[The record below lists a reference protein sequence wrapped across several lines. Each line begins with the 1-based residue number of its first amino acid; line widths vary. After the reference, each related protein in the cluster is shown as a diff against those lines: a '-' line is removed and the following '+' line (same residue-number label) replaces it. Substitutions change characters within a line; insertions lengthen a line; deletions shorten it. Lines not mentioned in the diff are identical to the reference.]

1 MKNVLGSI
9 LQKYR
14 FVILSFI
21 YFFLLSYW
29 LRASLPEGRLPYNL
43 LYSFLNTIV
52 LFTLVILISKI
63 PKVSL
68 LFALILSVF
77 VSADITHRLIY
88 GTILTIGGISSMFE
102 TNSAEAGDF
111 LGLYLKECILPFILT
126 STIII
131 LATSELKKHTPKS
144 IYVISS
150 LLIALVLLM
159 SSIMMARSE
168 EEKVRSWEEFNISP
182 SLFIQANISPRAPL
196 GVNSIIT
203 SFTYWNEM
211 RKFRKEAATPKTLV
225 QGISYSTNNSAPQ
238 TIFLVIGESSSQS
251 HYSLYG
257 YEVPTTPFL
266 DSMKV
271 SDKLFYYQAL
281 SVAPITRE
289 ALRMTLSFASPL
301 DLTPF
306 VKNENVVTMA
316 NLAGYDSYW
325 ISNQEKVGLHDS
337 FIGLLASNTKESVF
351 YKFEKDDLELLN
363 DVKERLNPSKK
374 QIFFIHLKGSHLDY
388 RDKYDNADI
397 KALEGYS
404 DINKNIDYDRSIHHT
419 DRVLS
424 ELNHLIQNNDN
435 DSASSVMIYYSDHGE
450 IIHKGHGIM
459 NEGIEQFKIPFVIIP
474 HNIQIDIP
482 QVIAPYLAN
491 DIFNSNS
498 ISYLMALILGYK
510 IDSKL
515 EERALNEAEYHY
527 HVDGKNYRITDL
539 EK

>member
-9 LQKYR
+9 LQKHR
-14 FVILSFI
+14 FAILSFI

-29 LRASLPEGRLPYNL
+29 LRVSLPEGRILYNL
-43 LYSFLNTIV
+43 LYSFLNAIV

-68 LFALILSVF
+68 LFTLILSVF
-77 VSADITHRLIY
+77 ISADITHRLIY

-126 STIII
+126 FTIII
-131 LATSELKKHTPKS
+131 LATSELKKHTTKS

-150 LLIALVLLM
+150 LLMALVLLM

-238 TIFLVIGESSSQS
+238 TIFLVIGESAVQT

-257 YEVPTTPFL
+257 YKIPTTPFL
-266 DSMKV
+266 DSMKM
-271 SDKLFYYQAL
+271 SDNLFYYQAL

-301 DLTPF
+301 DFTPF
-306 VKNENVVTMA
+306 LKNENIVTMA
-316 NLAGYDSYW
+316 NMAGYDSYW
-325 ISNQEKVGLHDS
+325 ISNQDKVGMHDS
-337 FIGLLASNTKESVF
+337 FVGLLASYAKESRF
-351 YKFEKDDLELLN
+351 YRFEKDDLGLLN

-388 RDKYDNADI
+388 RDKYDNTDI
-397 KALEGYS
+397 KALEDYS
-404 DINKNIDYDRSIHHT
+404 DTNKNIDYDRSIHHT

-424 ELNHLIQNNDN
+424 ELNYLLQTEQN
-435 DSASSVMIYYSDHGE
+435 DSISSVMIYYSDHGE
-450 IIHKGHGIM
+450 IINKGHGIM

-474 HNIQIDIP
+474 YNTRIDIS
-482 QVIAPYLAN
+482 QAIAPYLIN
-491 DIFNSNS
+491 GIFNSNS

-510 IDSKL
+510 IDSNL
-515 EERALNEAEYHY
+515 EQKARNEAEYHY
-527 HVDGKNYRITDL
+527 HVDGKNYKTTDL